1 MPQTQL
7 KSRIDAVREHGI
19 LRDLDPHFVEKLA
32 GIALEA
38 QFRPDQI
45 VFREGYHS
53 DFFYLVISGTIALEM
68 IANGHA
74 VRVQTLHEG
83 DAMGWS
89 ALLAGDGKH
98 FQARATS
105 HVRALAFEGTRVR
118 EEFDLDPAFGY
129 AMTKR
134 LLRTVVE
141 RLDATRVQLAEAFG
155 KAGLSA

>member
-1 MPQTQL
+1 MPQL

-19 LRDLDPHFVEKLA
+19 LKDLDPQYVERLA
-32 GIALEA
+32 GMALEA

-45 VFREGYHS
+45 VFREGDES
-53 DFFYLVISGTIALEM
+53 GFFYLVISGTIALEM
-68 IANGHA
+68 LAGGHII
-74 VRVQTLHEG
+74 RVQTLHEG

-105 HVRALAFEGTRVR
+105 HVRALAFEGIRVR
-118 EEFDLDPAFGY
+118 EAFVQDPAFGY

-134 LLRTVVE
+134 LLRTAVE
-141 RLDATRVQLAEAFG
+141 RLDATRVQLADSFG

>member
-1 MPQTQL
+1 MAQL

-19 LRDLDPHFVEKLA
+19 LKDLDPQFVEKLA
-32 GIALEA
+32 GMALEA

-45 VFREGYHS
+45 VFREGDES
-53 DFFYLVISGTIALEM
+53 GFFYLVISGTIALEM
-68 IANGHA
+68 MAAGHA
-74 VRVQTLHEG
+74 IRVQTLHEG

-105 HVRALAFEGTRVR
+105 HVRALAFEGVRVR
-118 EEFDLDPAFGY
+118 EAFDQDPAFGY

-141 RLDATRVQLAEAFG
+141 RLDATRVQLADSFG
-155 KAGLSA
+155 KTGLSA

>member
-1 MPQTQL
+1 MPQL
-7 KSRIDAVREHGI
+7 KNRIEAVREHG
-19 LRDLDPHFVEKLA
+19 LLKDLDPQFVERLA
-32 GIALEA
+32 GLALEA

-45 VFREGYHS
+45 VFREGDQS
-53 DFFYLVISGTIALEM
+53 GFFYLIVSGTIALEM
-68 IANGHA
+68 TAASHA
-74 VRVQTLHEG
+74 IRVQTLHEG

-89 ALLAGDGKH
+89 ALLPGDGKH

-118 EEFDLDPAFGY
+118 DAFDQDPAFGY

-134 LLRTVVE
+134 LLKTVVE
-141 RLDATRVQLAEAFG
+141 RLDATRVQLADAYG

>member
-1 MPQTQL
+1 MT
-7 KSRIDAVREHGI
+7 KVRNSIEAVREHG
-19 LRDLDPHFVEKLA
+19 LLKDLDPLFVEKLA
-32 GIALEA
+32 GMALEA

-45 VFREGYHS
+45 VFSEGDQS
-53 DFFYLVISGTIALEM
+53 AFFYLIVSGTIALEM
-68 IANGHA
+68 SALGHSI
-74 VRVQTLHEG
+74 RIQTLHDG

-89 ALLAGDGKH
+89 ALLPADRKH

-105 HVRALAFEGTRVR
+105 HVRALAFEGQRLR
-118 EEFDLDPAFGY
+118 EAFDTDPAFGY

-141 RLDATRVQLAEAFG
+141 RLDSTRVQLADLFG